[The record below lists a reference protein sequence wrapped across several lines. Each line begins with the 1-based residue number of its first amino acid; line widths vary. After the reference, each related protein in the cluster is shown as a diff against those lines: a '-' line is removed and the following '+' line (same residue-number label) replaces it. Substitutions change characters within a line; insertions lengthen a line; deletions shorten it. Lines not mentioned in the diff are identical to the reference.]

1 VKKSD
6 GYIDFEFDLTVE
18 QDVRIVFY
26 NKGMMD
32 KKMKMFQLW
41 FNTSFF
47 EPSGK
52 MVVDKYM
59 LDGAT
64 KDKANKH
71 FATNFKIE
79 IDGCLLTHP
88 TVLKY

>member
-1 VKKSD
+1 M
-6 GYIDFEFDLTVE
+6 
-18 QDVRIVFY
+18 
-26 NKGMMD
+26 NKGIMD

-52 MVVDKYM
+52 MIVDKYM

-64 KDKANKH
+64 KDKTNKKFAPH
-71 FATNFKIE
+71 FRIE
-79 IDGCLLTHP
+79 IDGCFLTHP
-88 TVLKY
+88 NVMKYSSNLGDTSSQINSTIFD